1 MPNGSTNIFVS
12 YSHYDASLVDPVV
25 KLLRV
30 NNSYVFQ
37 DIDYIR
43 PGKKWRSEI
52 SKALTDAQLV
62 VVFWCNHASKSM
74 EVSNEWKQAIEQE
87 KDLLPLL
94 LDETPLPPQLSE
106 FQWIDFRDTVGLAHC
121 AAESPAA
128 KPLILAKGSRFP
140 LVLFATA
147 SIAIMSLSSLW
158 LFYTL
163 NNSSQKTL
171 NNFFQKRFS
180 PIQDSSQV
188 GPLLELPP
196 IVNSAYDNSRFL
208 VVSVLLAI
216 VLCLILLVRWRAR
229 RRSINEKAGF
239 SMKEIE
245 RKIAKELETEIF
257 RRTKGRLHVEA

>member
-1 MPNGSTNIFVS
+1 MRTQI
-12 YSHYDASLVDPVV
+12 AALVGARNPHV
-25 KLLRV
+25 LRV
-30 NNSYVFQ
+30 HSGFSAPSALHF
-37 DIDYIR
+37 D
-43 PGKKWRSEI
+43 RSSHFIE
-52 SKALTDAQLV
+52 V
-62 VVFWCNHASKSM
+62 PASKSI
-74 EVSNEWKQAIEQE
+74 EVSNEWKEAIEQK

-196 IVNSAYDNSRFL
+196 IVNSAYDNSLFL

-229 RRSINEKAGF
+229 RRSINEKLGF

-257 RRTKGRLHVEA
+257 RRTKGLLHVGEDGTLATT